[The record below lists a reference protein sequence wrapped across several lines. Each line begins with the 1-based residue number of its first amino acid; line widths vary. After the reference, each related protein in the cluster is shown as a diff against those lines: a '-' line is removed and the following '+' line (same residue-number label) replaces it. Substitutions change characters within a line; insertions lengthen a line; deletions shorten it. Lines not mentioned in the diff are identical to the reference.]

1 MRALSVFG
9 IFLLALTIAAC
20 AVAPQTPKQ
29 TMAAT
34 YVAIETLADTAL
46 LAYEAG
52 DIDRDT
58 TTRIYKKL
66 QEAKTYVDL
75 SAVLEGSTLTGGDR
89 SRLELVR
96 DLLVEVEAMIRENTN
111 E

>member
-1 MRALSVFG
+1 MRALSVFS
-9 IFLLALTIAAC
+9 IFMLALTIAAC
-20 AVAPQTPKQ
+20 AAAPQTPKQ

-46 LAYEAG
+46 LAFESG

-75 SAVLEGSTLTGGDR
+75 SAVLEGSTLTDGDR

-96 DLLVEVEAMIRENTN
+96 DLLVEVEAMIRENAN